1 MERRWWSELED
12 AHGIRRDDRSSWRQ
26 IPGDLK
32 AAKRD
37 PIQARILTGQVR
49 GVFDDL
55 LGTAA
60 WSPPRDWGRAIV
72 TFPEPGAWEVPARLW
87 HWDNLCE
94 PHIDQPR
101 ALFVIS
107 FIGPVAPRS
116 GGTPDPFRVA
126 PSADPAGTPDSREPA
141 GRLGRRHL
149 GTVPPLPPLA
159 HGAHGTSAVT
169 RRPDRRFHGRGDSRR
184 RSSPPCSRID
194 GRAGRHGR
202 LPSRH
207 GPLPRPEPRP
217 HAALHA
223 DQAAASHP
231 SRSQAANRIAASA
244 PQHPLAAQI
253 RATREPNCRGSG
265 RARPRCR
272 FSSFLSPSTPLT
284 WATGWAS
291 HRFVR
296 GFAQVQVTGWG
307 ETGHSSGHEP
317 CSYASGRRPGYA
329 ASPPAIRGD
338 AAGTIVLL
346 GNMGSHLLAT
356 KGLVSCHGSH
366 A

>member
-116 GGTPDPFRVA
+116 GGTLILSGSPRLLIQQERRIPASQRGGSGAGIWERFHRSHPWLMALTGQA
-126 PSADPAGTPDSREPA
+126 PSPADRTAAFMDGETRVEGVPLRVVELTGEPGDMVVCHPVMVHCRA
-141 GRLGRRHL
+141 
-149 GTVPPLPPLA
+149 PN
-159 HGAHGTSAVT
+159 HGV
-169 RRPDRRFHGRGDSRR
+169 RP
-184 RSSPPCSRID
+184 
-194 GRAGRHGR
+194 
-202 LPSRH
+202 
-207 GPLPRPEPRP
+207 
-217 HAALHA
+217 
-223 DQAAASHP
+223 
-231 SRSQAANRIAASA
+231 
-244 PQHPLAAQI
+244 
-253 RATREPNCRGSG
+253 
-265 RARPRCR
+265 
-272 FSSFLSPSTPLT
+272 
-284 WATGWAS
+284 
-291 HRFVR
+291 RFVR
-296 GFAQVQVTGWG
+296 IKQQLLT
-307 ETGHSSGHEP
+307 HQ
-317 CSYASGRRPGYA
+317 GRKLRTESQRPHR
-329 ASPPAIRGD
+329 STR
-338 AAGTIVLL
+338 
-346 GNMGSHLLAT
+346 
-356 KGLVSCHGSH
+356 
-366 A
+366 